1 MAFPSL
7 DPQEF
12 KASHGYDIEDTWYPR
27 VTKIV
32 DIKAKPALYRYYGDA
47 PSFAAAKAAT
57 ERSAEEGTLIHT
69 VAEKI
74 FIGEPTEIPEAVK
87 PAITAL
93 QVFLAERKIQVQPE
107 HVEMRILNKEHRYA
121 GTIDTLATIDGKFG
135 VLDIKTSQSIYR
147 DYNLQ
152 TAAYVGALVKEFPHL
167 ITRWILRIDQ
177 IRTCDA
183 CSATLRPKGGQV
195 KIRRRP
201 GSVPCYISQHVWGP
215 LKGVIEL
222 KEIPSSDDDFGAFLA
237 AKRLWEWENQEL
249 LQKIG
254 YFV

>member
-1 MAFPSL
+1 MAFYSPS
-7 DPQEF
+7 PQEF
-12 KASHGYDIEDTWYPR
+12 KASSGYDIESIWYPR

-32 DIKAKPALYRYYGDA
+32 EIKAKPALYRYYGDA
-47 PSFAAAKAAT
+47 PSYAAAKAAT

-69 VAEKI
+69 FAEKI
-74 FIGEPTEIPEAVK
+74 FVGEKVEAPESIK

-93 QVFLAERKIQVQPE
+93 QEFLAENHIQVEPE
-107 HVEMRILNKEHRYA
+107 HVERRILNQDHRYA

-135 VLDIKTSQSIYR
+135 VLDVKTSQSIYR

-152 TAAYVGALVKEFPHL
+152 TAAYVGALIKEFPNL
-167 ITRWILRIDQ
+167 ATRWILRIDQ

-215 LKGVIEL
+215 LKGVVEL